1 MPIADTAMIDFELRV
16 HGTYAALGGQS
27 QQTANLLH
35 FKRTLF
41 TSSYNATEFFAAWR
55 TLVENDWLA
64 AVNLQW
70 TMDELW
76 LRCLN
81 DAEDAYQTDAVGNP
95 GTVTGDPLPSYCA
108 MVISRK
114 SAIRGRWA
122 NGRSYIAG
130 IAESGTTGN
139 ALTAGQ
145 LTLLTT
151 LATRLNTQVTTASG
165 LVYKPSIFS
174 PTYSQIAV
182 NPTNVTNTQ
191 QASATAQGIIGRM
204 RSRASRVA

>member
-1 MPIADTAMIDFELRV
+1 MPIADTAMIDFQLV
-16 HGTYAALGGQS
+16 VWGTYAALGGSEQR
-27 QQTANLLH
+27 TANVLSY
-35 FKRTLF
+35 KRTLF
-41 TSSYNATEFFAAWR
+41 TSPYNATQFFTAWN
-55 TLVENDWLA
+55 TLVQSDWLA
-64 AVNLQW
+64 AVNLNW

-81 DAEDAYQTDAVGNP
+81 DAEDAYQVSVVGNP

-108 MVISRK
+108 MVISKK

-122 NGRSYIAG
+122 NGRIYIPG

-139 ALTAGQ
+139 ALTSAQ

-151 LATRLNTQVTTASG
+151 LATRLNTTVTTSAG
-165 LVYKPSIFS
+165 ITYKPSIFS

-191 QASATAQGIIGRM
+191 QASATAQGVIGRM